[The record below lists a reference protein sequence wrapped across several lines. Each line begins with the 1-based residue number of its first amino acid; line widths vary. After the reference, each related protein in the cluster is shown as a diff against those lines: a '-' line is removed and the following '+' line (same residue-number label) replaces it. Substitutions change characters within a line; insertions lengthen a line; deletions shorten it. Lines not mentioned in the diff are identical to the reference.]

1 MLKNYFT
8 IAWRNLLRNKSYS
21 FINIA
26 GLGIGIAACILIG
39 LFVYNEISF
48 DNNIPDKAN
57 VYRLNEYIH
66 YDGTAPQLSA
76 AIGPPI
82 ASFLKENHH
91 EIEQYT
97 RVFPATPFIY
107 PSITLEYEGKKITAG
122 QMACTD
128 SSFADMFAVKIIE
141 GDKNNFIRNKNSI
154 VLTQSMAHK
163 IFGSESALN
172 KTIAM
177 HTKDTTI
184 NVAVSNVIADLPKTS
199 HIQVEG
205 LLPVPD
211 SIGYNLQTNYG
222 VLMGPTYLRLK
233 PGINIKDLESKLT
246 KTVHAKNPFI
256 DMRLQPLEQ
265 VHAQSTDI
273 NYDFFNYN
281 KIDGK
286 YINIFIA
293 IALAIFIIACINFI
307 NLTVAIA
314 GYRGKEIAV
323 KKIIGATRF
332 HIILQVLAETFLSVF
347 IAIIFSILLAATFLP
362 YLNKI
367 LNRELDANILY
378 QSNLVSVYI
387 IILLVTTFL
396 AGAYPAWLIS
406 SSKANEVLKSKILFS
421 GSRATLRNIMVTGQ
435 FTIAVIFIIS
445 PIVFLKQLNFLQNK
459 DLGYSYNQVIKVS
472 INPQTAEKLPVMRSE
487 LLKIKGVTDITH
499 GYMELGGNGLLFG
512 IDYVAPDG
520 EKKHISVNTE
530 DAATNYVQFFGMKII
545 AGRNFNNDKATNE
558 YLINETLAKQIGYN
572 NPVGKEINLAGGF
585 PPGIIVGVV
594 KDFNYSSLHE
604 KIAPL
609 LMSSIDFPLWE
620 TQLYIKLS
628 TAEISQTLKEVEAKL
643 KSISGDTNIGYQF
656 LDEHFKEVY
665 NNERQAGT
673 MVSIIG
679 GLVILIACL
688 GLFSL
693 AAFII
698 VRRTKEIG
706 IRKVVGASAN
716 NIAVMLS
723 KDFLKLIIV
732 SILIAFPLA
741 WWAMN
746 KWLQSFAYRIDL
758 SWWMFALAAFLVI
771 TVALLTVGYQAIKA
785 ALANPIKSLR
795 TE

>member
-1 MLKNYFT
+1 MLKNYFLL
-8 IAWRNLLRNKSYS
+8 AWRNLLRNKSYS
-21 FINIA
+21 IINIA
-26 GLGIGIAACILIG
+26 GLGIGMAACILIG
-39 LFVYNEISF
+39 LFVNNEISF
-48 DNNIPDKAN
+48 DKNIPDNKN

-66 YDGTAPQLSA
+66 YPGTAPQLSA

-82 ASFLKENHH
+82 PSFLKENHS

-97 RVFPATPFIY
+97 RVFPATPYIY
-107 PSITLEYEGKKITAG
+107 PTITLEYNGKKITANN
-122 QMACTD
+122 MACTD
-128 SSFADMFAVKIIE
+128 SSFANMFGVEMIE
-141 GDKNNFIRNKNSI
+141 GNKSNFILNPNSI
-154 VLTQSMAHK
+154 VLTQSMANK
-163 IFGSESALN
+163 IFGNESALN
-172 KTIAM
+172 KRIAM
-177 HTKDTTI
+177 HTFDTTL
-184 NVAVSNVIADLPKTS
+184 NVSVSNVIADLPKTS
-199 HIQVEG
+199 HLQFEG
-205 LLPVPD
+205 LLPLPD
-211 SIGYNLQTNYG
+211 HFNHNLETNYG
-222 VLMGPTYLRLK
+222 VLLGPTYLRLK
-233 PGINIKDLESKLT
+233 PGINIRDIEAKLT
-246 KTVHAKNPFI
+246 KTIHTKNIGI
-256 DMRLQPLEQ
+256 DMRLQPIEE
-265 VHAQSTDI
+265 VHAHSTDI

-307 NLTVAIA
+307 NLTIAIA

-323 KKIIGATRF
+323 KKIIGAKRF
-332 HIILQVLAETFLSVF
+332 HILLQVLSEAFLSVF
-347 IAIIFSILLAATFLP
+347 FAVVFSIILGAAFLP
-362 YLNKI
+362 FLNNI
-367 LNRELDANILY
+367 LNRELEPNILY
-378 QSNLVSVYI
+378 QPKLVGVYI

-396 AGAYPAWLIS
+396 AGIYPAWLIS
-406 SSKANEVLKSKILFS
+406 SSKVNEILKSKILFR

-445 PIVFLKQLNFLQNK
+445 PIVFLKQLHFLQNR
-459 DLGYSYNQVIKVS
+459 DLGYSYNQVIRVS
-472 INPQTAEKLPVMRSE
+472 MNPQTAEKLPVLRSE
-487 LLKIKGVTDITH
+487 LLKIKGVNDITR

-530 DAATNYVQFFGMKII
+530 DAATNYVPFFGMKII
-545 AGRNFNNDKATNE
+545 AGRNFNKDNPANE

-572 NPVGKEINLAGGF
+572 DPIGKEINLAGGF

-609 LMSSIDFPLWE
+609 LMSSVDFPIWE

-628 TAEISQTLKEVEAKL
+628 TTEIFQTLKEVEAKL
-643 KSISGDTNIGYQF
+643 KSISGDTNIGFQF

-673 MVSIIG
+673 MVTIIG

-716 NIAVMLS
+716 NIALMLS
-723 KDFLKLIIV
+723 KDFLKLIII
-732 SILIAFPLA
+732 SILIAFPLS

-758 SWWMFALAAFLVI
+758 SWWMFALAAIVVI
-771 TVALLTVGYQAIKA
+771 IVALLTVGFQAIKA
-785 ALANPIKSLR
+785 ALANPVKSLR

>member
-21 FINIA
+21 IINIA

-48 DNNIPDKAN
+48 DNNIPDKTN
-57 VYRLNEYIH
+57 VYRLNEYVH
-66 YDGTAPQLSA
+66 YEGTAPQLSA

-82 ASFLKENHH
+82 ASFLKENHS

-107 PSITLEYEGKKITAG
+107 PAITLEYNGKKITANNL
-122 QMACTD
+122 ACVD
-128 SSFADMFAVKIIE
+128 SSFANMFGIKTIE
-141 GDKNNFIRNKNSI
+141 GNKNNFILNKNSI
-154 VLTQSMAHK
+154 VLTQSTANK
-163 IFGSESALN
+163 IFGNESALN

-177 HTKDTTI
+177 HTNDTTI

-199 HIQVEG
+199 HLQIEG
-205 LLPVPD
+205 LLPMP
-211 SIGYNLQTNYG
+211 SHFGYNLETNYG

-233 PGINIKDLESKLT
+233 PGINIKDLEAKLT
-246 KTVHAKNPFI
+246 KTIHAKNTGF
-256 DMRLQPLEQ
+256 DMRLQPIEQ

-286 YINIFIA
+286 YITIFIA

-323 KKIIGATRF
+323 RKIIGAKRF
-332 HIILQVLAETFLSVF
+332 HIILQVLSEAFLSVF
-347 IAIIFSILLAATFLP
+347 IAIIFSILLAAAFLP
-362 YLNKI
+362 FLNNI
-367 LNRELDANILY
+367 LNRELDTNILY

-421 GSRATLRNIMVTGQ
+421 GSRTTLRNITVTGQ
-435 FTIAVIFIIS
+435 FTIAVIFIVS
-445 PIVFLKQLNFLQNK
+445 PVVFLKQLQFLQNK
-459 DLGYSYNQVIKVS
+459 DLGYSYNQVIKIS
-472 INPQTAEKLPVMRSE
+472 MDAPTAGKLPLLRSE
-487 LLKIKGVTDITH
+487 LIKIKGVEDISN
-499 GYMELGGNGLLFG
+499 GYIDLGGDGMLYG

-520 EKKHISVNTE
+520 GKKHISVNFE
-530 DAATNYVQFFGMKII
+530 NAASNYVHFFGMKII
-545 AGRNFNNDKATNE
+545 AGNDFTKDNTANK
-558 YLINETLAKQIGYN
+558 YLINETLAKQIGYKY
-572 NPVGKEINLAGGF
+572 PVGKEINLGGGS
-585 PPGIIVGVV
+585 PGIIVGVV
-594 KDFNYSSLHE
+594 KDFNYSSLHSRIE
-604 KIAPL
+604 PL
-609 LMSSIDFPLWE
+609 IISSIDGFPVWE
-620 TQLYIKLS
+620 NKLYVKIS
-628 TAEISQTLKEVEAKL
+628 TAEISQTLQQVEAKL
-643 KSISGDTNIGYQF
+643 KSISGDNNIGFQF

-665 NNERQAGT
+665 NNERQAGI

-698 VRRTKEIG
+698 VKRTKEIG
-706 IRKVVGASAN
+706 IRKVLGASAN

-723 KDFLKLIIV
+723 KNFLKLIII

-741 WWAMN
+741 WWALN

-758 SWWMFALAAFLVI
+758 SWWMFAVAAFLVI
-771 TVALLTVGYQAIKA
+771 TVALITVGFQAIKA
-785 ALANPIKSLR
+785 AIANPVKSLR